1 MKSREVNKSTIF
13 YKEGKTMADK
23 YSELGRE
30 IYANIGGPNNVKS
43 MYNCMTRL
51 RIKIRDNSKVD
62 IQGLKDIDGVLGVV
76 NADTLEIVLGSG
88 VNAKVAQDMV
98 SQVGV
103 KENEEFPTST
113 YQSEKSEV
121 QAKAAEVHAQHKAQ
135 LKQTWWRKA
144 LGHISA
150 IFIPL
155 IPAFIG
161 AGLIS
166 GVAGILRNM
175 LTAKMLP
182 GSWNLGVT
190 ILSMIASALFA
201 YLNIYVGIN
210 TAKEFGATPALG
222 GIIGGVVLL
231 PGIAAPVTIPNVLDG
246 KPLAAGQGGIIGVLL
261 AVWLL
266 SYVEKWFHKHIPD
279 SVDIIFTPF
288 FTVLIMGLF
297 TVFAIMPIAGWIS
310 NSLVGGINWVLDVGG
325 PVAGFILGLFFLPMV
340 MLGLHQILTP
350 IHLSM
355 IQKMGYTPLLPILA
369 MAGAGQV
376 GAAIA
381 LWAKCRKNKDLVRLI
396 KGALPVGI
404 LGVGEPLIYGV
415 TLPLGR
421 PFITACVGGGIGGA
435 VVAAFG
441 HVGSIAI
448 GPSGVALIPLI
459 ANNMWWAYCIGLLSA
474 YAGGFVATYFWGVPK
489 DAIKGKVENPTPEVS
504 ERRAAEKHADNLNM
518 PSEKVEISFEAP
530 VSGDLEKIEEV
541 KDDVFSQKML
551 GDGFAID
558 PSNGTVVAPVDGKID
573 TVMNTKHAITLK
585 TSKGNLDVLMHL
597 GLDTVELKGAPFEID
612 VKPGD
617 LVNAGEKI
625 GTMDIA
631 AIKKAGKD
639 PVVLTII
646 ANMDHIDQ
654 VSKVE
659 DSPVKAGQV
668 VFKAMTK

>member
-1 MKSREVNKSTIF
+1 
-13 YKEGKTMADK
+13 MADK
-23 YSELGRE
+23 YSTLGRE
-30 IYANIGGPNNVKS
+30 IYANIGGPNNVES
-43 MYNCMTRL
+43 MYHCMTRL

-62 IQGLKDIDGVLGVV
+62 IAGLKNIDGVLGVV
-76 NADTLEIVLGSG
+76 DADTLEIVLGSG

-103 KENEEFPTST
+103 KEDEEFPTNVT
-113 YQSEKSEV
+113 NDYQSEKSEV

-166 GVAGILRNM
+166 GVAGILKNM
-175 LTAKMLP
+175 LTVKMFP
-182 GSWNLGVT
+182 ASWALGVT
-190 ILSMIASALFA
+190 ILSMISSALFS

-210 TAKEFGATPALG
+210 TAKEFGATPGLG

-231 PGIAAPVTIPNVLDG
+231 PGIVAPVTIPNFLDG
-246 KPLAAGQGGIIGVLL
+246 KPLAAGQGGIIGVLF
-261 AVWLL
+261 AVWIL
-266 SYVEKWFHKHIPD
+266 SYVEKWFHKHIAD

-288 FTVLIMGLF
+288 LTVLIMGLF
-297 TVFAIMPIAGWIS
+297 TVFVVMPIAGWIS
-310 NSLVGGINWVLDVGG
+310 NSLVGAINWVLNVGG
-325 PVAGFILGLFFLPMV
+325 PVAGFLLGLFFLPMV

-350 IHLSM
+350 IHLEM
-355 IQKMGYTPLLPILA
+355 IQKIGYTPLLPILA

-381 LWAKCRKNKDLVRLI
+381 LWVKCRKNKELVRLI

-421 PFITACVGGGIGGA
+421 PFITACIGGGIGGA
-435 VVAAFG
+435 VVASFG
-441 HVGSIAI
+441 HVGAIAI

-459 ANNMWWAYCIGLLSA
+459 ANNMWWGYVIGLLCA

-489 DAIKGKVENPTPEVS
+489 TAMEGEVKKPTQAVK
-504 ERRAAEKHADNLNM
+504 ERRNAETKADNLNM
-518 PSEKVEISFEAP
+518 PSEKVEVAFEAP
-530 VSGDLEKIEEV
+530 VTGKLQKLEDV
-541 KDDVFSQKML
+541 KDDVFSKKML

-558 PSNGTVVAPVDGKID
+558 PSNGKIVAPVDGTID
-573 TVMNTKHAITLK
+573 SVMDTKHAITLK
-585 TSKGNLDVLMHL
+585 TNKGHLDVLMHL
-597 GLDTVELKGAPFEID
+597 GLDTVELKGKPFIIN

-617 LVNAGEKI
+617 KVKAGTQI
-625 GTMDIA
+625 GSMDIK
-631 AIKKAGKD
+631 AIKEAGKE
-639 PVVLTII
+639 PIVLTII
-646 ANMDHIDQ
+646 ANMDYVDHVVRMSDGE
-654 VSKVE
+654 VE
-659 DSPVKAGQV
+659 AGKD
-668 VFKAMTK
+668 VFHVITK

>member
-1 MKSREVNKSTIF
+1 
-13 YKEGKTMADK
+13 MADK
-23 YSELGRE
+23 YSTLGRE
-30 IYANIGGPNNVKS
+30 IYANIGGPNNVES
-43 MYNCMTRL
+43 MYHCMTRL

-62 IQGLKDIDGVLGVV
+62 IAGLKNIDGVLGVV
-76 NADTLEIVLGSG
+76 DADTLEIVLGSG

-103 KENEEFPTST
+103 KENEEFPTNVT
-113 YQSEKSEV
+113 NDYQSEKSEV

-144 LGHISA
+144 LDHISA

-166 GVAGILRNM
+166 GVAGILKNM
-175 LTAKMLP
+175 LTVKMLP
-182 GSWNLGVT
+182 ASWALGVT
-190 ILSMIASALFA
+190 ILSMISSALFS

-210 TAKEFGATPALG
+210 TAKEFGATPGLG

-231 PGIAAPVTIPNVLDG
+231 PGIVAPVTIPNFLDG
-246 KPLAAGQGGIIGVLL
+246 KPLAAGQGGIIGVLF
-261 AVWLL
+261 AVWIL
-266 SYVEKWFHKHIPD
+266 SYVEKWFHKHIAD

-288 FTVLIMGLF
+288 LTVLIMGLF
-297 TVFAIMPIAGWIS
+297 TVFVVMPIAGWIS
-310 NSLVGGINWVLDVGG
+310 NSLVGAINWVLNVGG
-325 PVAGFILGLFFLPMV
+325 PVAGFLLGLFFLPMV

-350 IHLSM
+350 IHLEM

-381 LWAKCRKNKDLVRLI
+381 LWVKCRKNKELVRLI

-421 PFITACVGGGIGGA
+421 PFITACIGGGIGGA
-435 VVAAFG
+435 VVASFG
-441 HVGSIAI
+441 HVGAIAI

-459 ANNMWWAYCIGLLSA
+459 ANNMWWGYVIGLLCA

-489 DAIKGKVENPTPEVS
+489 TAMEGEVKKPTQAVKEK
-504 ERRAAEKHADNLNM
+504 RRNAETKADNLNM
-518 PSEKVEISFEAP
+518 PSEKVEVAFEAP
-530 VSGDLEKIEEV
+530 VTGKLQKLEDV
-541 KDDVFSQKML
+541 KDDVFSKKML

-558 PSNGTVVAPVDGKID
+558 PSNGKIVAPVDGIID
-573 TVMNTKHAITLK
+573 SVMDTKHAITLK
-585 TSKGNLDVLMHL
+585 TNKGHLDVLMHL
-597 GLDTVELKGAPFEID
+597 GLDTVELKGKPFIIN

-617 LVNAGEKI
+617 KVKAGTQI
-625 GTMDIA
+625 GSMDIK
-631 AIKKAGKD
+631 AIKEAGKE

-646 ANMDHIDQ
+646 ANMDHVDH
-654 VSKVE
+654 VVRMSDGEVE
-659 DSPVKAGQV
+659 AGKD
-668 VFKAMTK
+668 VFHVITK

>member
-1 MKSREVNKSTIF
+1 M
-13 YKEGKTMADK
+13 MADK
-23 YSELGRE
+23 YSTLGRE
-30 IYANIGGPNNVKS
+30 IYANIGGPNNVES
-43 MYNCMTRL
+43 MYHCMTRL

-62 IQGLKDIDGVLGVV
+62 IAGLKNIDGVLGIVD
-76 NADTLEIVLGSG
+76 ADTLEIVLGSG

-103 KENEEFPTST
+103 KENEEFPTNVT
-113 YQSEKSEV
+113 NDYQSEKSEV

-166 GVAGILRNM
+166 GVAGILKNM
-175 LTAKMLP
+175 LTVKMLP
-182 GSWNLGVT
+182 ASWALGVT
-190 ILSMIASALFA
+190 ILSMISSALFS

-210 TAKEFGATPALG
+210 TAKEFGATPGLG

-231 PGIAAPVTIPNVLDG
+231 PGIVAPVTIPNFLDG
-246 KPLAAGQGGIIGVLL
+246 KPLAAGQGGIIGVLF
-261 AVWLL
+261 AVWIL
-266 SYVEKWFHKHIPD
+266 SYVEKWFHKHIAD

-288 FTVLIMGLF
+288 LTVLIMGLF
-297 TVFAIMPIAGWIS
+297 TVFVVMPIAGWIS
-310 NSLVGGINWVLDVGG
+310 NSLVGAINWVLNVGG
-325 PVAGFILGLFFLPMV
+325 PVAGFLLGLFFLPMV

-350 IHLSM
+350 IHLEM
-355 IQKMGYTPLLPILA
+355 IQKIGYTPLLPILA

-381 LWAKCRKNKDLVRLI
+381 LWVKCRKNKELVRLI

-421 PFITACVGGGIGGA
+421 PFITACIGGGIGGA
-435 VVAAFG
+435 VVASFG
-441 HVGSIAI
+441 HVGAIAI

-459 ANNMWWAYCIGLLSA
+459 ANNMWWGYVIGLLCA

-489 DAIKGKVENPTPEVS
+489 TAMEGEVKKPTQAVKEK
-504 ERRAAEKHADNLNM
+504 RRNAETKADNLNM
-518 PSEKVEISFEAP
+518 PSEKVEVAFEAP
-530 VSGDLEKIEEV
+530 VTGKLQKLEDV
-541 KDDVFSQKML
+541 KDDVFSKKML

-558 PSNGTVVAPVDGKID
+558 PSNGKIVAPVDGTID
-573 TVMNTKHAITLK
+573 SVMDTKHAITLK
-585 TSKGNLDVLMHL
+585 TNKGHLDVLMHL
-597 GLDTVELKGAPFEID
+597 GLDTVELKGKPFIIN

-617 LVNAGEKI
+617 KVKAGTQI
-625 GTMDIA
+625 GSMDIK
-631 AIKKAGKD
+631 AIKEAGKE

-646 ANMDHIDQ
+646 ANMDHVDH
-654 VSKVE
+654 VVRMSDGEVE
-659 DSPVKAGQV
+659 AGKD
-668 VFKAMTK
+668 VFHVITK

>member
-1 MKSREVNKSTIF
+1 
-13 YKEGKTMADK
+13 MADK
-23 YSELGRE
+23 YSTLGRE
-30 IYANIGGPNNVKS
+30 IYANIGGPNNVES
-43 MYNCMTRL
+43 MYHCMTRL

-62 IQGLKDIDGVLGVV
+62 IAGLKNIDGVLGVV
-76 NADTLEIVLGSG
+76 DADTLEIVLGSG

-103 KENEEFPTST
+103 KEDEEFPTNVT
-113 YQSEKSEV
+113 NDYQSEKSEV

-144 LGHISA
+144 LDHISA

-166 GVAGILRNM
+166 GVAGILKNM
-175 LTAKMLP
+175 LTVKMFP
-182 GSWNLGVT
+182 ASWALGVT
-190 ILSMIASALFA
+190 ILSMISSALFS

-210 TAKEFGATPALG
+210 TAKEFGATPGLG

-231 PGIAAPVTIPNVLDG
+231 PGIVAPVTIPNFLDG
-246 KPLAAGQGGIIGVLL
+246 KPLAAGQGGIIGVLF
-261 AVWLL
+261 AVWIL
-266 SYVEKWFHKHIPD
+266 SYVEKWFHKHIAD

-288 FTVLIMGLF
+288 LTVLIMGLF
-297 TVFAIMPIAGWIS
+297 TVFVVMPIAGWIS
-310 NSLVGGINWVLDVGG
+310 NSLVGAINWVLNVGG
-325 PVAGFILGLFFLPMV
+325 PVAGFLLGLFFLPMV

-350 IHLSM
+350 IHLEM
-355 IQKMGYTPLLPILA
+355 IQKIGYTPLLPILA

-381 LWAKCRKNKDLVRLI
+381 LWVKCRKNKELVRLI

-421 PFITACVGGGIGGA
+421 PFITACIGGGIGGA
-435 VVAAFG
+435 VVASFG
-441 HVGSIAI
+441 HVGAIAI

-459 ANNMWWAYCIGLLSA
+459 ANNMWWGYVIGLLCA

-489 DAIKGKVENPTPEVS
+489 TAMEGEVKKPTQAVK
-504 ERRAAEKHADNLNM
+504 ERRNAETKADNLNM
-518 PSEKVEISFEAP
+518 PSEKVEVAFEAP
-530 VSGDLEKIEEV
+530 VTGKLQKLEDV
-541 KDDVFSQKML
+541 KDDVFSKKML

-558 PSNGTVVAPVDGKID
+558 PSNGKIVAPVDGTID
-573 TVMNTKHAITLK
+573 SVMDTKHAITLK
-585 TSKGNLDVLMHL
+585 TNKGHLDVLMHL
-597 GLDTVELKGAPFEID
+597 GLDTVELKGKPFIIN

-617 LVNAGEKI
+617 KVKAGTQI
-625 GTMDIA
+625 GSMDIK
-631 AIKKAGKD
+631 AIKEAGKE

-646 ANMDHIDQ
+646 ANMDYVDHVVRMSDGE
-654 VSKVE
+654 VE
-659 DSPVKAGQV
+659 AGKD
-668 VFKAMTK
+668 VFHVITK

>member
-1 MKSREVNKSTIF
+1 
-13 YKEGKTMADK
+13 MADK
-23 YSELGRE
+23 YSTLGQE
-30 IYANIGGPNNVKS
+30 IYANIGGPNNVES
-43 MYNCMTRL
+43 MYHCMTRL

-62 IQGLKDIDGVLGVV
+62 IAGLKNIDGVLGVV
-76 NADTLEIVLGSG
+76 DADTLEIVLGSG

-103 KENEEFPTST
+103 KENEEFPTNVT
-113 YQSEKSEV
+113 NDYQSEKSEV

-166 GVAGILRNM
+166 GVAGILKNM
-175 LTAKMLP
+175 LTVKMLP
-182 GSWNLGVT
+182 ASWALGVT
-190 ILSMIASALFA
+190 ILSMISSALFS

-210 TAKEFGATPALG
+210 TAKEFGATPGLG

-231 PGIAAPVTIPNVLDG
+231 PGIVAPVTISNFLDG
-246 KPLAAGQGGIIGVLL
+246 KPLAAGQGGIIGVLF
-261 AVWLL
+261 AVWIL
-266 SYVEKWFHKHIPD
+266 SYVEKWFHKHIAD

-288 FTVLIMGLF
+288 LTVLIMGLF
-297 TVFAIMPIAGWIS
+297 TVFVVMPIAGWIS
-310 NSLVGGINWVLDVGG
+310 NSLVGAINWVLNVGG
-325 PVAGFILGLFFLPMV
+325 PVAGFLLGLFFLPMV

-350 IHLSM
+350 IHLEM

-381 LWAKCRKNKDLVRLI
+381 LWVKCRKNKELVRLI

-421 PFITACVGGGIGGA
+421 PFITACIGGGIGGA
-435 VVAAFG
+435 VVASFG
-441 HVGSIAI
+441 HVGAIAI

-459 ANNMWWAYCIGLLSA
+459 ANNMWWGYVIGLLCA

-489 DAIKGKVENPTPEVS
+489 TAMEGEVKQPTQAVE
-504 ERRAAEKHADNLNM
+504 ERRNTEAKADNLNM
-518 PSEKVEISFEAP
+518 PSEKVEVTFEAP
-530 VSGDLEKIEEV
+530 VTGKLQKLEDV
-541 KDDVFSQKML
+541 KDDVFSKKML

-558 PSNGTVVAPVDGKID
+558 PSNGKIIAPIDGTID
-573 TVMNTKHAITLK
+573 SVMDTKHAITLK
-585 TSKGNLDVLMHL
+585 TNKGHLDVLMHL
-597 GLDTVELKGAPFEID
+597 GLDTVELKGKPFIIN

-617 LVNAGEKI
+617 KVKAGTQI
-625 GTMDIA
+625 GSMDIK
-631 AIKKAGKD
+631 AIKEAGKE

-646 ANMDHIDQ
+646 ANMDHVDH
-654 VSKVE
+654 VVRMSDGEVE
-659 DSPVKAGQV
+659 AGKDVFHV
-668 VFKAMTK
+668 VTK

>member
-1 MKSREVNKSTIF
+1 M
-13 YKEGKTMADK
+13 MADK
-23 YSELGRE
+23 YSTLGRE
-30 IYANIGGPNNVKS
+30 IYANIGGPNNVES
-43 MYNCMTRL
+43 MYHCMTRL

-62 IQGLKDIDGVLGVV
+62 IAGLKNIDGVLGVV
-76 NADTLEIVLGSG
+76 DADTLEIVLGSG

-103 KENEEFPTST
+103 KENEEFPTNVT
-113 YQSEKSEV
+113 NDYQSEKSEV

-166 GVAGILRNM
+166 GVAGILKNM
-175 LTAKMLP
+175 LTVKMLP
-182 GSWNLGVT
+182 ASWALGVT
-190 ILSMIASALFA
+190 ILSMISSALFS

-210 TAKEFGATPALG
+210 TAKEFGATPGLG

-231 PGIAAPVTIPNVLDG
+231 PGIVAPVTIPNFLDG
-246 KPLAAGQGGIIGVLL
+246 KPLAAGQGGIIGVLF
-261 AVWLL
+261 AVWIL
-266 SYVEKWFHKHIPD
+266 SYVEKWFHKHITD

-288 FTVLIMGLF
+288 LTVLIMGLF
-297 TVFAIMPIAGWIS
+297 TVFVVMPIAGWIS
-310 NSLVGGINWVLDVGG
+310 NSLVGAINWVLNVGG
-325 PVAGFILGLFFLPMV
+325 PVAGFLLGLFFLPMV

-350 IHLSM
+350 IHLEM
-355 IQKMGYTPLLPILA
+355 IQKIGYTPLLPILA

-381 LWAKCRKNKDLVRLI
+381 LWVKCRKNKELVRLI

-421 PFITACVGGGIGGA
+421 PFITACIGGGIGGA
-435 VVAAFG
+435 VVASFG
-441 HVGSIAI
+441 HVGAIAI

-459 ANNMWWAYCIGLLSA
+459 ANNMWWGYVIGLLCA

-489 DAIKGKVENPTPEVS
+489 TAMEGEVKKPTQAVKEK
-504 ERRAAEKHADNLNM
+504 RRNAETKADNLNM
-518 PSEKVEISFEAP
+518 PSEKVEVAFEAP
-530 VSGDLEKIEEV
+530 VTGKLQKLEDV
-541 KDDVFSQKML
+541 KDDVFSKKML

-558 PSNGTVVAPVDGKID
+558 PSNGKIVAPVDGTID
-573 TVMNTKHAITLK
+573 SVMDTKHAITLK
-585 TSKGNLDVLMHL
+585 TNKGHLDVLMHL
-597 GLDTVELKGAPFEID
+597 GLDTVELKGKPFIIN

-617 LVNAGEKI
+617 KVKAGTQI
-625 GTMDIA
+625 GSMDIK
-631 AIKKAGKD
+631 AIKEAGKE

-646 ANMDHIDQ
+646 ANMDHVDH
-654 VSKVE
+654 VVRMSDGEVE
-659 DSPVKAGQV
+659 AGKD
-668 VFKAMTK
+668 VFHVITK

>member
-1 MKSREVNKSTIF
+1 M
-13 YKEGKTMADK
+13 MADK
-23 YSELGRE
+23 YSTLGRE
-30 IYANIGGPNNVKS
+30 IYANIGGPNNVES
-43 MYNCMTRL
+43 MYHCMTRL

-62 IQGLKDIDGVLGVV
+62 IAGLKNIDGVLGVV
-76 NADTLEIVLGSG
+76 DADTLEIVLGSG

-103 KENEEFPTST
+103 KEDEKFPTNVT
-113 YQSEKSEV
+113 NDYQSEKSEV

-144 LGHISA
+144 LDHISA

-166 GVAGILRNM
+166 GVAGILKNM
-175 LTAKMLP
+175 LTVKMFP
-182 GSWNLGVT
+182 ASWALGVT
-190 ILSMIASALFA
+190 ILSMISSALFS

-210 TAKEFGATPALG
+210 TAKEFGATPGLG

-231 PGIAAPVTIPNVLDG
+231 PGIVAPVTIPNFLDG
-246 KPLAAGQGGIIGVLL
+246 KPLAAGQGGIIGVLF
-261 AVWLL
+261 AVWIL
-266 SYVEKWFHKHIPD
+266 SYVEKWFHKHIAD

-288 FTVLIMGLF
+288 LTVLIMGLF
-297 TVFAIMPIAGWIS
+297 TVFVVMPIAGWIS
-310 NSLVGGINWVLDVGG
+310 NSLVGAINWVLNVGG
-325 PVAGFILGLFFLPMV
+325 PVAGFLLGLFFLPMV

-350 IHLSM
+350 IHLEM
-355 IQKMGYTPLLPILA
+355 IQKIGYTPLLPILA

-381 LWAKCRKNKDLVRLI
+381 LWVKCRKNKELVRLI

-421 PFITACVGGGIGGA
+421 PFITACIGGGIGGA
-435 VVAAFG
+435 VVASFG
-441 HVGSIAI
+441 HVGAIAI

-459 ANNMWWAYCIGLLSA
+459 ANNMWWGYVIGLLCA

-489 DAIKGKVENPTPEVS
+489 TAMEGEVKKPTQAVK
-504 ERRAAEKHADNLNM
+504 ERRNAETKADNLNM
-518 PSEKVEISFEAP
+518 HSEKVEVAFEAP
-530 VSGDLEKIEEV
+530 VTGKLQKLEDV
-541 KDDVFSQKML
+541 KDDVFSKKML

-558 PSNGTVVAPVDGKID
+558 PSNGKIVAPVDGTID
-573 TVMNTKHAITLK
+573 SVMDTKHAITLK
-585 TSKGNLDVLMHL
+585 TNKGHLDVLMHL
-597 GLDTVELKGAPFEID
+597 GLDTVELKGKPFIIN

-617 LVNAGEKI
+617 KVKAGTQI
-625 GTMDIA
+625 GSMDIK
-631 AIKKAGKD
+631 AIKEAGKE

-646 ANMDHIDQ
+646 ANMDYVDHVVRMSDGE
-654 VSKVE
+654 VE
-659 DSPVKAGQV
+659 AGKD
-668 VFKAMTK
+668 VFHVITK

>member
-1 MKSREVNKSTIF
+1 
-13 YKEGKTMADK
+13 MADK
-23 YSELGRE
+23 YSTLGRE
-30 IYANIGGPNNVKS
+30 IYANIGGPNNVES
-43 MYNCMTRL
+43 MYHCMTRL

-62 IQGLKDIDGVLGVV
+62 IAGLKNIDGVLGVV
-76 NADTLEIVLGSG
+76 DADTLEIVLGSG

-103 KENEEFPTST
+103 KENEEFPTNVT
-113 YQSEKSEV
+113 NDYQSEKSEV
-121 QAKAAEVHAQHKAQ
+121 QSKAAEVHAQHKAK

-166 GVAGILRNM
+166 GVAGILKNM
-175 LTAKMLP
+175 LTVKMFP
-182 GSWNLGVT
+182 ASWALGVT
-190 ILSMIASALFA
+190 ILSMISSALFS

-210 TAKEFGATPALG
+210 TAKEFGATPGLG

-231 PGIAAPVTIPNVLDG
+231 PGIVAPVTIPNFLDG
-246 KPLAAGQGGIIGVLL
+246 KPLAAGQGGIIGVLF
-261 AVWLL
+261 AVWIL
-266 SYVEKWFHKHIPD
+266 SYVEKWFHKHIAD

-288 FTVLIMGLF
+288 LTVLIMGLF
-297 TVFAIMPIAGWIS
+297 TVFVVMPIAGWIS
-310 NSLVGGINWVLDVGG
+310 NSLVGAINWVLNVGG
-325 PVAGFILGLFFLPMV
+325 PVAGFLLGLFFLPMV

-350 IHLSM
+350 IHLEM
-355 IQKMGYTPLLPILA
+355 IQKIGYTPLLPILA

-381 LWAKCRKNKDLVRLI
+381 LWVKCRKNKELVRLI

-421 PFITACVGGGIGGA
+421 PFITACIGGGIGGA
-435 VVAAFG
+435 VVASFG
-441 HVGSIAI
+441 HVGAIAI

-459 ANNMWWAYCIGLLSA
+459 ANNMWWGYVIGLLCA

-489 DAIKGKVENPTPEVS
+489 TAMEGEVKKPTQAVK
-504 ERRAAEKHADNLNM
+504 ERRNAETKADNLNM
-518 PSEKVEISFEAP
+518 PSEKVEVAFEAP
-530 VSGDLEKIEEV
+530 VTGKLQKLEDV
-541 KDDVFSQKML
+541 KDDVFSKKML

-558 PSNGTVVAPVDGKID
+558 PSNGKIVAPVDGTID
-573 TVMNTKHAITLK
+573 SVMDTKHAITLK
-585 TSKGNLDVLMHL
+585 TNKGHLDVLMHL
-597 GLDTVELKGAPFEID
+597 GLDTVELKGKPFIIN

-617 LVNAGEKI
+617 KVKAGTQI
-625 GTMDIA
+625 GSMDIK
-631 AIKKAGKD
+631 AIKEAGKE

-646 ANMDHIDQ
+646 ANMDYVDHVVRMSDGE
-654 VSKVE
+654 VE
-659 DSPVKAGQV
+659 AGKD
-668 VFKAMTK
+668 VFHVITK

>member
-1 MKSREVNKSTIF
+1 
-13 YKEGKTMADK
+13 MADK
-23 YSELGRE
+23 YSTLGRE
-30 IYANIGGPNNVKS
+30 IYANIGGPNNVES
-43 MYNCMTRL
+43 MYHCMTRL

-62 IQGLKDIDGVLGVV
+62 IAGLKNIDGVLGIVD
-76 NADTLEIVLGSG
+76 ADTLEIVLGSG

-103 KENEEFPTST
+103 KENEEFPTNVT
-113 YQSEKSEV
+113 NDYQSEKSEV

-166 GVAGILRNM
+166 GVAGILKNM
-175 LTAKMLP
+175 LTVKMLP
-182 GSWNLGVT
+182 ASWALGVT
-190 ILSMIASALFA
+190 ILSMISSALFS

-210 TAKEFGATPALG
+210 TAKEFGATPGLG

-231 PGIAAPVTIPNVLDG
+231 PGIVAPVTIPNFLDG
-246 KPLAAGQGGIIGVLL
+246 KPLAAGQGGIIGVLF
-261 AVWLL
+261 AVWIL
-266 SYVEKWFHKHIPD
+266 SYVEKWFHKHIAD

-288 FTVLIMGLF
+288 LTVLIMGLF
-297 TVFAIMPIAGWIS
+297 TVFVVMPIAGWIS
-310 NSLVGGINWVLDVGG
+310 NSLVGAINWVLNVGG
-325 PVAGFILGLFFLPMV
+325 PVAGFLLGLFFLPMV

-350 IHLSM
+350 IHLEM
-355 IQKMGYTPLLPILA
+355 IQKIGYTPLLPILA

-381 LWAKCRKNKDLVRLI
+381 LWVKCRKNKELVRLI

-421 PFITACVGGGIGGA
+421 PFITACIGGGIGGA
-435 VVAAFG
+435 VVASFG
-441 HVGSIAI
+441 HVGAIAI
-448 GPSGVALIPLI
+448 GPSGVALISLI
-459 ANNMWWAYCIGLLSA
+459 ANNMWWGYVIGLLCA

-489 DAIKGKVENPTPEVS
+489 TAMEGEVKKQTQAVK
-504 ERRAAEKHADNLNM
+504 EKRRNAETKADNLNM
-518 PSEKVEISFEAP
+518 PSEKVEVAFEAP
-530 VSGDLEKIEEV
+530 VTGKLQKLEDV
-541 KDDVFSQKML
+541 KDDVFSKKML

-558 PSNGTVVAPVDGKID
+558 PSNGKIVAPVDGTID
-573 TVMNTKHAITLK
+573 SVMDTKHAITLK
-585 TSKGNLDVLMHL
+585 TNKGHLDVLMHL
-597 GLDTVELKGAPFEID
+597 GLDTVELKGKPFIIN

-617 LVNAGEKI
+617 KVKAGTQI
-625 GTMDIA
+625 GSMDIK
-631 AIKKAGKD
+631 AIKEAGKE

-646 ANMDHIDQ
+646 ANMDHVDH
-654 VSKVE
+654 VVRMSDGEVE
-659 DSPVKAGQV
+659 AGKD
-668 VFKAMTK
+668 VFHVITK

>member
-1 MKSREVNKSTIF
+1 
-13 YKEGKTMADK
+13 MADK
-23 YSELGRE
+23 YSTLGQE
-30 IYANIGGPNNVKS
+30 IYANIGGPNNVES
-43 MYNCMTRL
+43 MYHCMTRL

-62 IQGLKDIDGVLGVV
+62 IAGLKNIDGVLGVV
-76 NADTLEIVLGSG
+76 DADTLEIVLGSG

-103 KENEEFPTST
+103 KENEEFPTNVT
-113 YQSEKSEV
+113 NDYQSEKSEV

-166 GVAGILRNM
+166 GVAGILKNM
-175 LTAKMLP
+175 LTVKMLP
-182 GSWNLGVT
+182 ASWALGVT
-190 ILSMIASALFA
+190 ILSMISSALFS

-210 TAKEFGATPALG
+210 TAKEFGATPGLG

-231 PGIAAPVTIPNVLDG
+231 PGIVAPVTIPNFLDG
-246 KPLAAGQGGIIGVLL
+246 KPLAAGQGGIIGVLF
-261 AVWLL
+261 AVWIL
-266 SYVEKWFHKHIPD
+266 SYVEKWFHKHIAD

-288 FTVLIMGLF
+288 LTVLMMGLF
-297 TVFAIMPIAGWIS
+297 TVFVVMPIAGWIS
-310 NSLVGGINWVLDVGG
+310 NSLVGAINWVLNVGG
-325 PVAGFILGLFFLPMV
+325 PVAGFLLGLFFLPMV

-350 IHLSM
+350 IHLEM

-381 LWAKCRKNKDLVRLI
+381 LWVKCRKNKELVRLI

-421 PFITACVGGGIGGA
+421 PFITACIGGGIGGA
-435 VVAAFG
+435 VVASFG
-441 HVGSIAI
+441 HVGAIAI

-459 ANNMWWAYCIGLLSA
+459 ANNMWWGYVIGLLCA

-489 DAIKGKVENPTPEVS
+489 TAMEGEVKQPTQAVE
-504 ERRAAEKHADNLNM
+504 ERRNTEAKADNLNM
-518 PSEKVEISFEAP
+518 PSEKVEVTFEAP
-530 VSGDLEKIEEV
+530 VTGKLQKLEDV
-541 KDDVFSQKML
+541 KDDVFSKKML

-558 PSNGTVVAPVDGKID
+558 PSNGKIIAPIDGTID
-573 TVMNTKHAITLK
+573 SVMDTKHAITLK
-585 TSKGNLDVLMHL
+585 TNKGHLDVLMHL
-597 GLDTVELKGAPFEID
+597 GLDTVELKGKPFIIN

-617 LVNAGEKI
+617 KVKAGTQI
-625 GTMDIA
+625 GSMDIK
-631 AIKKAGKD
+631 AIKEAGKE

-646 ANMDHIDQ
+646 ANMDHVDH
-654 VSKVE
+654 VVRMSDGEVE
-659 DSPVKAGQV
+659 AGKDVFHV
-668 VFKAMTK
+668 VTK

>member
-1 MKSREVNKSTIF
+1 
-13 YKEGKTMADK
+13 MADK
-23 YSELGRE
+23 YSTLGRE
-30 IYANIGGPNNVKS
+30 IYANIGGPNNVES
-43 MYNCMTRL
+43 MYHCMTRL

-62 IQGLKDIDGVLGVV
+62 IAGLKNIDGVLGVV
-76 NADTLEIVLGSG
+76 DADTLEIVLGSG

-103 KENEEFPTST
+103 KEDEEFPTNVT
-113 YQSEKSEV
+113 NDYQSEKSEV

-144 LGHISA
+144 LDHISA

-166 GVAGILRNM
+166 GVAGILKNM
-175 LTAKMLP
+175 LTVKMFP
-182 GSWNLGVT
+182 ASWALGVT
-190 ILSMIASALFA
+190 ILSMISSALFS

-210 TAKEFGATPALG
+210 TAKEFGATPGLG

-231 PGIAAPVTIPNVLDG
+231 PGIVAPVTIPNFLDG
-246 KPLAAGQGGIIGVLL
+246 KPLAAGQGGIIGVLF
-261 AVWLL
+261 AVWIL
-266 SYVEKWFHKHIPD
+266 SYVEKWFHKHIAD

-288 FTVLIMGLF
+288 LTVLIMGLF
-297 TVFAIMPIAGWIS
+297 TVFVVMPIAGWIS
-310 NSLVGGINWVLDVGG
+310 NSLVGAINWVLNVGG
-325 PVAGFILGLFFLPMV
+325 PVAGFLLGLFFLPMV

-350 IHLSM
+350 IHLEM
-355 IQKMGYTPLLPILA
+355 IQKIGYTPLLPILA

-381 LWAKCRKNKDLVRLI
+381 LWVKCRKNKELVRLI

-421 PFITACVGGGIGGA
+421 PFITACIGGGIGGA
-435 VVAAFG
+435 VVASFG
-441 HVGSIAI
+441 HVGAIAI

-459 ANNMWWAYCIGLLSA
+459 ANNMWWGYVIGLLCA

-489 DAIKGKVENPTPEVS
+489 TAMEGEVKKPTQAVK
-504 ERRAAEKHADNLNM
+504 ERRNAETKADNLNM
-518 PSEKVEISFEAP
+518 HSEKVEVAFEAP
-530 VSGDLEKIEEV
+530 VTGKLQKLEDV
-541 KDDVFSQKML
+541 KDDVFSKKML

-558 PSNGTVVAPVDGKID
+558 PSNGKIVAPVDGTID
-573 TVMNTKHAITLK
+573 SVMDTKHAITLK
-585 TSKGNLDVLMHL
+585 TNKGHLDVLMHL
-597 GLDTVELKGAPFEID
+597 GLDTVELKGKPFIIN
-612 VKPGD
+612 VKPGTQ
-617 LVNAGEKI
+617 I
-625 GTMDIA
+625 GSMDIK
-631 AIKKAGKD
+631 AIKEAGKE

-646 ANMDHIDQ
+646 ANMDYVDHVVRMSDGE
-654 VSKVE
+654 VE
-659 DSPVKAGQV
+659 AGKD
-668 VFKAMTK
+668 VFHVITK